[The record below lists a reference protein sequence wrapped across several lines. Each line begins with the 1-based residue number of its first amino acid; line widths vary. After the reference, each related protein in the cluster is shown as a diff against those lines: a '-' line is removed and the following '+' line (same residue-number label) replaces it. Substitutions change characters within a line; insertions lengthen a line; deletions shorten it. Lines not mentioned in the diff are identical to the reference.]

1 MQPTDERTVV
11 KLLMVSGQT
20 RTIDGADS
28 ARLDDAFFLITR
40 RDPRTNRIDV
50 VLTLRS
56 EDVIGA
62 EILTNGVRT
71 AYVTGKGV
79 LR

>member
-1 MQPTDERTVV
+1 MEPAERTVV
-11 KLLMVSGQT
+11 RLLMSSGAI
-20 RTIDGADS
+20 RIIDAADS
-28 ARLDDAFFLITR
+28 ARLEDAFFVITR
-40 RDPRTNRIDV
+40 CDSLTGRVYV

-71 AYVTGKGV
+71 AYVAGKGANK
-79 LR
+79 

>member
-1 MQPTDERTVV
+1 MEPTERTAV
-11 KLLMVSGQT
+11 KLLLSSGET
-20 RTIDGADS
+20 RTLHGADS
-28 ARLDDAFFLITR
+28 AVLEDAFFLIKR
-40 RDPRTNRIDV
+40 RDPVTNRIDV

-56 EDVIGA
+56 QDVVGA

-71 AYVTGKGV
+71 AYVTGKGA

>member
-1 MQPTDERTVV
+1 MQPTERMAV
-11 KLLMVSGQT
+11 KILMSSGET

-28 ARLDDAFFLITR
+28 ARVDDGFFVITR
-40 RDPRTNRIDV
+40 RDLRTDRIDV

-56 EDVIGA
+56 QDVIGA

-71 AYVTGKGV
+71 GYVTGSGS